1 MGLDALGRGRES
13 GNEKVGSISDHNFFG
28 KKVIVETGEGSARVI
43 WVTRSDEAERRDGLE
58 SFGAEDDRPL
68 AAGLAQ
74 KPQGG
79 MELRS
84 GPHDLLKTTGIPGL
98 SIQDQGQ
105 RKNRCVP
112 EISGDF
118 MTSEML
124 NHIPL
129 NSAYLCQ
136 DCDAVGNSS
145 MQCPACASEVLM
157 GLAGVFARKEEVAES
172 NMFMIPAMAA

>member
-1 MGLDALGRGRES
+1 
-13 GNEKVGSISDHNFFG
+13 
-28 KKVIVETGEGSARVI
+28 VE
-43 WVTRSDEAERRDGLE
+43 
-58 SFGAEDDRPL
+58 P
-68 AAGLAQ
+68 
-74 KPQGG
+74 
-79 MELRS
+79 RS

-98 SIQDQGQ
+98 SIQDKGQ

-112 EISGDF
+112 EKSGDF
-118 MTSEML
+118 MNSDML

-157 GLAGVFARKEEVAES
+157 GLAGVFARKEEIAES
-172 NMFMIPAMAA
+172 DMFMISAMAA